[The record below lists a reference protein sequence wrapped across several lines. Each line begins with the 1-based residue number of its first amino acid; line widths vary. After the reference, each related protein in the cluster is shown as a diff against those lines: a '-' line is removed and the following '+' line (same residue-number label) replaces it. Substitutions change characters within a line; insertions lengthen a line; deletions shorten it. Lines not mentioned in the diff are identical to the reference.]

1 MIRSPFIQH
10 EGRWYIIRGWERG
23 MVAGKELRLRLLT
36 EEETGL
42 LESYRENFDAEAWAL
57 IMGKDQ

>member
-10 EGRWYIIRGWERG
+10 EDRWYIIEDWERG
-23 MVAGKELRLRLLT
+23 MLAGKELRLRLLT
-36 EEETGL
+36 NEEARL

-57 IMGKDQ
+57 IKGKDQ